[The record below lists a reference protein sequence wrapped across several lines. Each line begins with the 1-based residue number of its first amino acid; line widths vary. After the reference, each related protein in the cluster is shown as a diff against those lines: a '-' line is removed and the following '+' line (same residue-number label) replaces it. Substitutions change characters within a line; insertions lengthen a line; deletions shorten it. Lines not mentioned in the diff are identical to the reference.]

1 MVTSGLVLVKLE
13 TGREKE
19 AIDMIRKID
28 GVKAITGVFGAWDA
42 VATVEAKD
50 LPTLAALVVGRLRAV
65 LGVAN
70 TETLIEVK
78 I

>member
-1 MVTSGLVLVKLE
+1 MTTGLVLIKLTPKEE
-13 TGREKE
+13 TS
-19 AIDMIRKID
+19 ALD
-28 GVKAITGVFGAWDA
+28 GVKKISGVNGVTGTFGSWDA

-50 LPTLAALVVGRLRAV
+50 LETLAQVVVSNIRAIR
-65 LGVAN
+65 GVAN

>member
-1 MVTSGLVLVKLE
+1 MAATGLVLVKLD

-19 AIDMIRKID
+19 AIDMIRRID
-28 GVKAITGVFGAWDA
+28 GVKSVTGVFGAWDA

-50 LPTLAALVVGRLRAV
+50 LPTLAGLVVSRLRAV